1 MTDATA
7 LPFAEDIA
15 RGLPPVTRA
24 DWLKLV
30 DGVLKGAPYDR
41 RLVTRTYEGL
51 ALDALPE
58 RKAHAPVVAGRPA
71 GAPWII
77 SARVDQPDLAGASAQ
92 ALEDLDGGASG
103 LSLVFAPSP
112 HAHGF
117 GLPDGADLGVVL
129 KDILLD
135 LIETRLESGAFQ
147 GREDALA
154 FADHAEAR
162 GFDPK
167 GLSVS
172 FGLDPLG
179 DFAAAGTLPM
189 AWPLLAKRFAESSA
203 ILAARGFSGPFA
215 RADGAIYH
223 AAGASDAQELAGV
236 LATAVAY
243 LKAYAEAG
251 IPLSDAAPRIEA
263 ALVADVNQIATVA
276 KFRAIRLL
284 WSAVQR
290 ECGIEAAPLKVHA
303 TTAWRSLT
311 RRDPYVN
318 LLRNTVAAFAAGV
331 GGADS
336 VTVLP
341 FTQALGLPDA
351 FARRLAR
358 NTQVMLMEESNVH
371 RVADPGAGAGA
382 VEAHTDGLAE
392 KAWDL
397 FRTIDKRGGM
407 ADVLE
412 DRWLKAEIAEVKA
425 RRDKDVASRK
435 APITGTS
442 EFPILVQQAPEV
454 LAPLAPASPAA
465 DGALAPHRIA
475 EPFEIL
481 RDKAEA
487 AAKAPSVFLAALGP
501 VAAFT
506 ARASFAKNF
515 FEAGGICATVP
526 DGFADLD
533 ALLAAFRASGTP
545 FACLV
550 SSDEVYGTEAAS
562 TASALKAAGAGAVWL
577 AGKPAELEAA
587 LTAAGVTGF
596 VFAGCDALETL
607 ARAQAAA
614 GLG

>member
-1 MTDATA
+1 MST
-7 LPFAEDIA
+7 LPFATD
-15 RGLPPVTRA
+15 LPPVTRA

-30 DGVLKGAPYDR
+30 EGVLKGAPYDK

-58 RKAHAPVVAGRPA
+58 RKAKAPIVAGRPA

-77 SARVDQPDLAGASAQ
+77 SARVDQPDLAAANAQ

-103 LSLVFAPSP
+103 LALVYASS
-112 HAHGF
+112 AQAYGF

-129 KDILLD
+129 RDVLLD
-135 LIETRLESGAFQ
+135 LVETRIESGTFQ

-154 FADHAEAR
+154 FADHAEAH
-162 GFDPK
+162 GFKPA
-167 GLSVS
+167 GLAVS
-172 FGLDPLG
+172 FGLNPLG
-179 DFAAAGTLPM
+179 DFAAHGTLPM
-189 AWPLLAKRFAESSA
+189 AWPLLAKRFAETSA
-203 ILAARGFSGPFA
+203 ILAARGFAGPFA
-215 RADGAIYH
+215 RADGAVFH
-223 AAGASDAQELAGV
+223 AAGASDAQELAAV

-251 IPLSDAAPRIEA
+251 IALSVAAARIEA
-263 ALVADVNQIATVA
+263 ALVADVNQTATIA

-284 WSAVQR
+284 WGAVLR
-290 ECGIEAAPLKVHA
+290 ECGLPETALKVHA
-303 TTAWRSLT
+303 TTAWRSMT

-318 LLRNTVAAFAAGV
+318 LLRATVAAFAAGV

-358 NTQVMLMEESNVH
+358 NTQVMLLEESNVH

-382 VEAHTDGLAE
+382 VEAHTDGLAAR
-392 KAWDL
+392 AWDL
-397 FRTIDKRGGM
+397 FRTIETRGGM

-425 RRDKDVASRK
+425 RRDADVATRR

-454 LAPLAPASPAA
+454 LAPLAPVAEPAA
-465 DGALAPHRIA
+465 DGALVPYRIA
-475 EPFEIL
+475 EPFEAL
-481 RDKAEA
+481 RDTAEA
-487 AAKAPSVFLAALGP
+487 AGTAPSVFLAALGP
-501 VAAFT
+501 VSAFT
-506 ARASFAKNF
+506 ARATFAKNF
-515 FEAGGICATVP
+515 FEAGGIAAAVP
-526 DGFADLD
+526 DGFADTD
-533 ALLAAFRASGTP
+533 ALVSAFTAAGTP

-550 SSDEVYGTEAAS
+550 SSDEAYGAEGAAT
-562 TASALKAAGAGAVWL
+562 TAALKAAGASAVWL
-577 AGKPAELEAA
+577 AGKPAAELEEA
-587 LTAAGVTGF
+587 LRAAGVSGF
-596 VFAGCDALETL
+596 IFAGCDALETL
-607 ARAQAAA
+607 ARAQAEA
-614 GLG
+614 GLA

>member
-1 MTDATA
+1 MTA
-7 LPFAEDIA
+7 LPFATNLA
-15 RGLPPVTRA
+15 PVTRE

-30 DGVLKGAPYDR
+30 EGVLKGAPYDK

-51 ALDALPE
+51 TLDALPE
-58 RKAHAPVVAGRPA
+58 RKVKAPIVAGRPA
-71 GAPWII
+71 GAPWVI
-77 SARVDQPDLAGASAQ
+77 SARVDQPDLAAAHAQ

-103 LSLVFAPSP
+103 LALVYASSPS
-112 HAHGF
+112 AYGF
-117 GLPDGADLGVVL
+117 GLPDGADLKVVL
-129 KDILLD
+129 KDVLLD
-135 LIETRLESGAFQ
+135 LIETRIESGAFQ
-147 GREDALA
+147 GRGEDLA
-154 FADHAEAR
+154 FADHAEAA

-167 GLSVS
+167 GLAVS
-172 FGLDPLG
+172 FGLNPLG

-189 AWPLLAKRFAESSA
+189 AWPLLAKRFAETSA
-203 ILAARGFSGPFA
+203 ILAARGFAGPFA
-215 RADGAIYH
+215 RADGGVFH
-223 AAGASDAQELAGV
+223 AAGASDAQELAAV

-243 LKAYAEAG
+243 LKAYGEAG
-251 IPLSDAAPRIEA
+251 IALSEAAARIEV
-263 ALVADVNQIATVA
+263 ALVADLNQTATIA

-284 WSAVQR
+284 WGAVLR
-290 ECGIEAAPLKVHA
+290 ECGLPETALKVHA

-336 VTVLP
+336 LTVLP

-358 NTQVMLMEESNVH
+358 NTQVMLLEESNVH

-397 FRTIDKRGGM
+397 FRTIEKRGGM

-412 DRWLKAEIAEVKA
+412 DRWLKAEITEVKA
-425 RRDKDVASRK
+425 RRDKDVATRK

-454 LAPLAPASPAA
+454 LAPLPATFEPVA
-465 DGALAPHRIA
+465 DGALTPHRIA
-475 EPFEIL
+475 EPFEAL

-487 AAKAPSVFLAALGP
+487 AAKAPAVFLATLGS

-506 ARASFAKNF
+506 ARAGFAKNF
-515 FEAGGICATVP
+515 FEAGGIAAPVP
-526 DGFADLD
+526 DGFADRD
-533 ALLAAFRASGTP
+533 ALVAAFKASGTP

-550 SSDEVYGTEAAS
+550 SSDEIYGAEGAA
-562 TASALKAAGAGAVWL
+562 TAEALKAAGASAIWL
-577 AGKPAELEAA
+577 AGKPAEPEAA
-587 LTAAGVTGF
+587 LKAAGVSGF
-596 VFAGCDALETL
+596 IFAGCDVLETL
-607 ARAQAAA
+607 TAAQAAA
-614 GLG
+614 GLA

>member
-7 LPFAEDIA
+7 LPFAT
-15 RGLPPVTRA
+15 GLPPVTRA

-30 DGVLKGAPYDR
+30 ESVLKGAPYDK

-58 RKAHAPVVAGRPA
+58 RKAHAPLVAGRPA
-71 GAPWII
+71 GAPWVI
-77 SARVDQPDLAGASAQ
+77 SMRVDQGDLAAAHAQ

-103 LSLVFAPSP
+103 LALVYASAPS
-112 HAHGF
+112 AYGF

-129 KDILLD
+129 KDVLLD
-135 LIETRLESGAFQ
+135 LIETRIESGNFQ
-147 GREDALA
+147 GREDVLA
-154 FADHAEAR
+154 FADHVEAR

-167 GLSVS
+167 GIAAS
-172 FGLDPLG
+172 FGLNPLG
-179 DFAAAGTLPM
+179 DFAAHGTLPM
-189 AWPLLAKRFAESSA
+189 AWPLLAKRFAETSA
-203 ILAARGFSGPFA
+203 ILAARGFAGPFA
-215 RADGAIYH
+215 RADGAVFH
-223 AAGASDAQELAGV
+223 AAGASDAQELAAV
-236 LATAVAY
+236 LATMVAY

-251 IPLSDAAPRIEA
+251 IPLAEAAGRIEA
-263 ALVADVNQIATVA
+263 ALVADVNQTATIA

-284 WSAVQR
+284 WGAVQR
-290 ECGIEAAPLKVHA
+290 ECGLPETALKVHA

-358 NTQVMLMEESNVH
+358 NTQVMLLEESNVH

-382 VEAHTDGLAE
+382 VEAHTDGLAA

-397 FRTIDKRGGM
+397 FRTIETRGGM

-425 RRDKDVASRK
+425 KRDKDVATRK

-442 EFPILVQQAPEV
+442 EFPILVQEAPEV
-454 LAPLAPASPAA
+454 LSPLAAEAAPVA
-465 DGALAPHRIA
+465 DGALAPYRIS
-475 EPFEIL
+475 ETFEAL

-487 AAKAPSVFLAALGP
+487 ARKAPAVFLAALGP

-506 ARASFAKNF
+506 ARATFAKNF
-515 FEAGGICATVP
+515 FEAGGIAAAVP

-533 ALLAAFRASGTP
+533 ALISAFKASGTP

-550 SSDEVYGTEAAS
+550 SSDEIYGTEGAA
-562 TASALKAAGAGAVWL
+562 AAGALKTAGATAVWL
-577 AGKPAELEAA
+577 AGKPADMDA
-587 LTAAGVTGF
+587 LTAAGVGDLI
-596 VFAGCDALETL
+596 FAGCDVLEALS
-607 ARAQAAA
+607 RAQVAS
-614 GLG
+614 GLE

>member
-1 MTDATA
+1 MTA
-7 LPFAEDIA
+7 LPFTQD
-15 RGLPPVTRA
+15 LPAVTRE

-30 DGVLKGAPYDR
+30 EGVLKGAPYDK

-51 ALDALPE
+51 VLDALPA
-58 RKAHAPVVAGRPA
+58 RKVKAPIVAGRPA

-77 SARVDQPDLAGASAQ
+77 SMRVDQPDAAAANAQ

-103 LSLVFAPSP
+103 LALVFASSPS
-112 HAHGF
+112 AHGF
-117 GLPDGADLGVVL
+117 GLPDGTDLSAVL
-129 KDILLD
+129 KDVLLD
-135 LIETRLESGAFQ
+135 LVETRIESGNFQ

-154 FADHAEAR
+154 FADLVEAR

-167 GLSVS
+167 GVAVS

-179 DFAAAGTLPM
+179 DFAAHGTLPM
-189 AWPLLAKRFAESSA
+189 AWPLLAKRFAETSA
-203 ILAARGFSGPFA
+203 ILAARGFTGPVA
-215 RADGAIYH
+215 RADGAVYH
-223 AAGASDAQELAGV
+223 AAGASDAQELAAV

-251 IPLSDAAPRIEA
+251 VALPEAAGRIEA
-263 ALVADVNQIATVA
+263 ALVADVNQTATIA

-284 WSAVQR
+284 WAAVLR
-290 ECGIEAAPLKVHA
+290 ECGLPETALKLHG

-318 LLRNTVAAFAAGV
+318 LLRTTVAAFAAGV

-358 NTQVMLMEESNVH
+358 NTQVMLLEESNVH
-371 RVADPGAGAGA
+371 RVADPAAGAGA
-382 VEAHTDGLAE
+382 MEAHTDGLAA

-397 FRTIDKRGGM
+397 FRTIEKRGGM

-412 DRWLKAEIAEVKA
+412 DRWFKAEIAEVKA
-425 RRDKDVASRK
+425 KRDADVATRK

-442 EFPILVQQAPEV
+442 EFPILVQEAPEV
-454 LAPLAPASPAA
+454 LAPLAPTPEPVA
-465 DGALAPHRIA
+465 DGALAPYRVSEA
-475 EPFEIL
+475 FEAL
-481 RDKAEA
+481 RDAAEA
-487 AAKAPSVFLAALGP
+487 APKPPVVFLAALGP

-506 ARASFAKNF
+506 ARATFAKNF
-515 FEAGGICATVP
+515 FEAGGIAAAVP

-533 ALLAAFRASGTP
+533 ALVAAFKASGTP

-550 SSDEVYGTEAAS
+550 SSDEVYGAEGVAA
-562 TASALKAAGAGAVWL
+562 AAALKAAGATAVWL
-577 AGKPAELEAA
+577 AGKPAAELQAT
-587 LTAAGVTGF
+587 LAGASVTDF
-596 VFAGCDALETL
+596 IFAGCDALDTL
-607 ARAQAAA
+607 TRAQAAA
-614 GLG
+614 GIG